1 MPRQTGFEETADD
14 LYGLPRLEFTAARD
28 AAAGAARTA
37 GDAELAAAIRKMRRP
52 TASAWLANALVR
64 DRGREIAQ
72 LIDIGNRIR
81 TAQAELDGGALRRLS
96 EQRRDL
102 VAELSRDTRRIAR
115 DRGEKVSDAT
125 VRELEETLE
134 AASLD
139 PAAATE
145 LRGGRLTKALAY
157 SGMGFSMADDG
168 SPPTEARSA
177 SGRTRP
183 SSARGRSKAGGS
195 SSRAATSR
203 EADAAAARQAARQAD
218 RRAARQEAREA
229 RRAADRTAAALAK
242 ARHAVERERAA
253 LMAAEAEVPRR
264 RESVAAAQRA
274 ERKARG
280 EHDAAERDARRAEQ
294 RLAEGTEEQR

>member
-102 VAELSRDTRRIAR
+102 VAELSRDAARRSATRRSGSWRRPSRQHPSTRLPRRNCAAGGSRRLWPTRAWAFRWLTTAHRRPKRGQHRDERDPRAR
-115 DRGEKVSDAT
+115 
-125 VRELEETLE
+125 E
-134 AASLD
+134 AD
-139 PAAATE
+139 PKPAAAH
-145 LRGGRLTKALAY
+145 RVQ
-157 SGMGFSMADDG
+157 
-168 SPPTEARSA
+168 PPLVRP
-177 SGRTRP
+177 TRP
-183 SSARGRSKAGGS
+183 QPVKQPVKPTDAPLGR
-195 SSRAATSR
+195 
-203 EADAAAARQAARQAD
+203 
-218 RRAARQEAREA
+218 RRAR
-229 RRAADRTAAALAK
+229 
-242 ARHAVERERAA
+242 
-253 LMAAEAEVPRR
+253 
-264 RESVAAAQRA
+264 
-274 ERKARG
+274 
-280 EHDAAERDARRAEQ
+280 RDARRTGPLRRWPRPGMPSSASGQHSWRPRQ
-294 RLAEGTEEQR
+294 RSPGGASRWPPRNAPNARRWASTRRPNAMPDGPSSDWQK